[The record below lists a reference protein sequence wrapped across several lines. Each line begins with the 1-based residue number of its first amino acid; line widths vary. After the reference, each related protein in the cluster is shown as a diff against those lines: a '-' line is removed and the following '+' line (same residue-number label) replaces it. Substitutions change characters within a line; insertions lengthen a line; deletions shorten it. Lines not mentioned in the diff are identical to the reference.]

1 MSKNGLDVDE
11 DMLPVNLRNDLD
23 DVNNQSEILQ
33 AEIEFNDSE
42 IERTREKLNATY
54 VDSNLDVVADRAVET
69 VGTMTSDQSKHL
81 LQQCFKDVSTYEAA
95 FWYCLTNLLDFR
107 VSNAD
112 FG

>member
-69 VGTMTSDQSKHL
+69 VGTCPPAGSQFSGRFSRAGFCVL
-81 LQQCFKDVSTYEAA
+81 CCGGVWCF
-95 FWYCLTNLLDFR
+95 R
-107 VSNAD
+107 
-112 FG
+112 